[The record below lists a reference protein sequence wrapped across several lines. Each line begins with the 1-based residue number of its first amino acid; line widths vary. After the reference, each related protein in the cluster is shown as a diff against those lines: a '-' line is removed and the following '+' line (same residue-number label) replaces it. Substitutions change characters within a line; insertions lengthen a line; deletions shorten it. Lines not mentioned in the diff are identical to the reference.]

1 MNRLRINRTVL
12 KRRLAKGRVIEL
24 PGFLLLKILNF
35 FLHHVYLLVQLIKIV
50 LPTKNLPNSNIV
62 DVLVNL
68 IRFISNFHHVD
79 IRTLPENYLL
89 PLLIFQYPTLILH
102 PLKI

>member
-1 MNRLRINRTVL
+1 MLE
-12 KRRLAKGRVIEL
+12 RRLAKGGVIEL
-24 PGFLLLKILNF
+24 PGFLLLKILNL

-50 LPTKNLPNSNIV
+50 LPTKNLSNSNIV

-68 IRFISNFHHVD
+68 IRFISNFHHVY
-79 IRTLPENYLL
+79 ISTLPENYLL
-89 PLLIFQYPTLILH
+89 LLLIFQYLALILH